1 MYWYQGAAADRQA
14 LTRTH
19 MRIETQTEV
28 PTPHPNT
35 TALTVIVR
43 GPKQVRRALEV
54 LDRCPVI
61 RRLPVDLAEV
71 AMGPPTPD
79 LRPADLGFAA
89 DVVLTVLLLHNE
101 RSGKVQH
108 SPYDLCGAF
117 QVSASRERLYTQP
130 VVCSGVYVCAL
141 AMYDR
146 VCTSVTTGDLG
157 DKMRT
162 RERSLDGKAMEGYH
176 ATTRA
181 NKAKHCH
188 S

>member
-146 VCTSVTTGDLG
+146 VCTSVTTGD
-157 DKMRT
+157 KMRT